1 MGPKKRSTPF
11 QRKHES
17 EYGLKVVERQANNS
31 RVIAVACQFCTTFGR
46 EEKVGSK
53 RSRTANIKYFRAPFR
68 PEHYRKHAET
78 QHPERFNEYREASKE
93 EKAKFFDNFTPASNT
108 LHRHY
113 GGAQLTLKK
122 FIDKPIVDIIVG
134 EMLFDPD
141 EETST
146 LDRALSVFQD
156 TLDPAENGNGVTS
169 RYCISIKNRV
179 QFGLV
184 VDYLSVGSSFRMA
197 SRIVTMTKERTGLAS
212 IGSCSEGVVAKY
224 ARFVC
229 ALTMQQL
236 RDILAKSWTFSVAMD
251 MSTHMSTSYLDIR
264 IRLHWEDDILNFRLL
279 AIPMFERHTGEAMFR
294 VASMAFDVLCSDWR
308 DILIGVSTDGE
319 RKMTGKI
326 QGMYARL
333 QCL

>member
-11 QRKHES
+11 QPKHES
-17 EYGLKVVERQANNS
+17 EYGLKIMERHANSSKVVS
-31 RVIAVACQFCTTFGR
+31 VACQFCTTFGR
-46 EEKVGSK
+46 EAKIGSK

-68 PEHYRKHAET
+68 PEHYRRHMET
-78 QHPERFNEYREASKE
+78 QHPERFNEYLEASGE
-93 EKAKFFDNFTPASNT
+93 EKAKFFDEFTPASNT
-108 LHRHY
+108 LHRYY
-113 GGAQLTLKK
+113 GGAQVTLKK
-122 FIDKPIVDIIVG
+122 FVDKPIVDIIVG

-146 LDRALSVFQD
+146 LSRALSVFED
-156 TLDPAENGNGVTS
+156 TLDSTENGNVVTS

-212 IGSCSEGVVAKY
+212 IGSCSEGAVAKY

-229 ALTMQQL
+229 ALNLQQL
-236 RDILAKSWTFSVAMD
+236 KEILAKSWTFSVAMD

-264 IRLHWEDDILNFRLL
+264 IRLHWEDDILNFHVL
-279 AIPMFERHTGEAMFR
+279 AIPLFERHTGEAMFR
-294 VASMAFDVLCSDWR
+294 AASKAFSVLCSDWM

-319 RKMTGKI
+319 RKMTGRIK
-326 QGMYARL
+326 GTSAGL